1 METAHCLFD
10 EGCKFIREGDSNACK
25 GGCALPCQAS
35 KVCFYLGDYSTADY
49 AAGGPYYL
57 LPLPGD
63 QGRCRPAAPK
73 AQQRP
78 TTASQPVSRRNLQRG
93 GSGVTLAVRH
103 HRLTCA
109 QPDHQST

>member
-1 METAHCLFD
+1 METAHGLFD

-25 GGCALPCQAS
+25 GGCALSCQPS

-49 AAGGPYYL
+49 AAGGTYYL

-78 TTASQPVSRRNLQRG
+78 TTVSQSVGETNN
-93 GSGVTLAVRH
+93 VVAAV
-103 HRLTCA
+103 
-109 QPDHQST
+109 